1 MPYRECEVMEKVDLV
16 VAQTKRH
23 SRRRRS
29 RRHRV
34 KPVKV
39 LLALLLVLQ
48 LYRCEAVAGQELSTH
63 LQQQQQQQQQSFQQL
78 RTSSRTRSATVSD
91 LAGVAGSP
99 GHRVTSPMAAGQ
111 QQHDQ
116 LSVAMNDVECPSFA
130 ENSACPCYKYE
141 DGIFLECPGITFG
154 ALRHTLQIIGS
165 PIQSLSV
172 YDFDRTVKSL
182 SAELFGGTSTVG
194 NPQSGPVMLDP
205 STLGGGG
212 GGGGGGAFTSSS
224 SFTANVTIRHLQ
236 FSHSSL
242 KQLRQ
247 DSLLPLRAHLKSLRI
262 ANGKLDEV
270 PTKSISDLKKL
281 MVLDFESNE
290 IKSINE
296 YAFYGL
302 HLVKINLKGNQIGR
316 VPLNGFAGLED
327 TLTELDLSEN
337 RLRLFPTLALRRLEN
352 LRLVR
357 LASNEIS
364 ALELDDSYTRFGAL
378 TFLDL
383 SQNALVELYADFFGA
398 FPALRTLSLYGNDI
412 ESVHRDALVSLKEL
426 QSLDLSQ
433 NRLTELHPDLF
444 AANRRL
450 HTVDLSRNHIH
461 YVSGLFAN
469 LPLLR
474 EIFVNENNV
483 LELTED
489 CFANSSSLKVIYL
502 EHNAIQRLDGRTL
515 ATLTGLEQLFLS
527 HNLIRRVPGA
537 FFEST
542 PGLLSI
548 ALDDNEIDELD
559 GRVFRR
565 LGRLREARLNGNRL
579 QVIEE
584 RLFAATEELMEL
596 HLQNN
601 RLAVIERGAFQAC
614 QQLQYI
620 NLQDNALE
628 EIETIFA
635 EGAALGPASLGAST
649 TGSLSQLSPLM
660 AVTTYGKLISKTES
674 VTNGDGH
681 LLGSLAYGVGQ
692 ESALLS
698 IQLNGNALRHLH
710 GQAFLRQTSLQMVW
724 LQDNRLATLDRTLF
738 TELVHLEKLCLRN
751 NTLLAIEPGTFD
763 PLVRLRLL
771 DLSHNR
777 LADLTEELFRG
788 LTELEELQL
797 GHNRLA
803 TLRPHVFGRLVG
815 LRLLDLSY
823 NDLQRLGPDTFQ
835 PGLPVSSLNL
845 RGCNLTSLPAGLF
858 HGLANLNELL
868 LDENGLATGGAGGD
882 TLQSPTID
890 ASALRTLRLSANAGL
905 GRLGGQLLE
914 RLPSLQLLF
923 LERCDITELAPGA
936 LRKNVNLVKL
946 ELSSNALRTLP
957 RNLFAGLHVFK
968 ELRLHGNEFGELPGL
983 ALLNVSALEVLVL
996 SRNQLTYVDFYRLAG
1011 VPNLRTLDLHDNSI
1025 TALSGLHLDT
1035 LPHLD
1040 TLDLSSNLLLAL
1052 PEPFFKH
1059 SAILQRID
1067 LSANRFGAIPNGALS
1082 GPSLA
1087 RLTWLNLSGNPLR
1100 RISTSEAHDQQAHD
1114 YPHLKELHISL
1125 TNLSIVTSKDFEL
1138 YPALQTLR
1146 LSQNRIARISPGAF
1160 FGLGAALQ
1168 TLDLSSN
1175 ELELLPK
1182 ERLQGLRHL
1191 ELLNISTNS
1200 IRELDEFA
1208 QDLRRLRILDAST
1221 NQLERLQKNT
1231 LRHLVALQELYLN
1244 GNRLVTVSSEA
1255 FRTLRALAVLDLR
1268 KNYFEY
1274 APLRAL
1280 KPLETHLQQI
1290 RIEDN
1295 PLTCSCDTQELWQLL
1310 SDHRKWTRGF
1320 EAVRCEQ
1327 PAEMQGKLLLQLE
1340 PQEFCDVPLIQK
1352 IAIQD
1357 IQPYSVLVS
1366 WQNREYS
1373 GLHGYHIIYHSLDTI
1388 EDIRGKTMNRSS
1400 SSAKLTRLSSNT
1412 RYLICVLGLGSWLTY
1427 ENDIHELLNQS
1438 NQLQNQILTSG
1449 TLHARYANG
1458 ELDASLS
1465 NTLLSLMM
1473 DTPTSRCTEV
1483 RTLNAI
1489 GLGHVAGAEE
1499 SGQPGESLLH
1509 SILTRRLGLIVGC
1522 CLGIVV
1528 FIVLVSVLG
1537 WLKIKKR
1544 RLEAAKR
1551 QQQPHQPEFI
1561 SYRHFSIPNDEH
1573 GRDGVAGDAR
1583 TGGGPGP
1590 GGGGGIGPAS
1600 FGTYMTDGHPAFIS
1614 GAVLGTIDTG
1624 GTGTGM
1630 ARHDERKKIFMT
1642 GS

>member
-1 MPYRECEVMEKVDLV
+1 M
-16 VAQTKRH
+16 AQQ
-23 SRRRRS
+23 RS
-29 RRHRV
+29 IT
-34 KPVKV
+34 
-39 LLALLLVLQ
+39 A
-48 LYRCEAVAGQELSTH
+48 AQE
-63 LQQQQQQQQQSFQQL
+63 
-78 RTSSRTRSATVSD
+78 
-91 LAGVAGSP
+91 
-99 GHRVTSPMAAGQ
+99 
-111 QQHDQ
+111 Q

-182 SAELFGGTSTVG
+182 TSELFGGSSMVG
-194 NPQSGPVMLDP
+194 NPQSGPVLLDP
-205 STLGGGG
+205 STGGVGGGIG
-212 GGGGGGAFTSSS
+212 GSGYGS
-224 SFTANVTIRHLQ
+224 ANVTIRHLQ

-270 PTKSISDLKKL
+270 PTKSIADLKKL

-337 RLRLFPTLALRRLEN
+337 RLRQFPTLALRRLEN

-364 ALELDDSYTRFGAL
+364 ALEPDDSYTRFGSL

-383 SQNALVELYADFFGA
+383 SQNALVELYADLFGA
-398 FPALRTLSLYGNDI
+398 FPALRTLSLYANDI
-412 ESVHRDALVSLKEL
+412 ETVHRDALVSLKEL

-433 NRLTELHPDLF
+433 NRLIQLHPDLF

-474 EIFVNENNV
+474 EIFINENNV
-483 LELTED
+483 LELTDD
-489 CFANSSSLKVIYL
+489 CFANSTSLKVIYL

-515 ATLTGLEQLFLS
+515 ATLAGLEQLFLS
-527 HNLIRRVPGA
+527 HNLIRRVPVQ

-542 PGLLSI
+542 PALLSI

-584 RLFAATEELMEL
+584 RLFAGTEELMEL
-596 HLQNN
+596 HLQAN
-601 RLAVIERGAFQAC
+601 RLSVIERGAFQAC

-620 NLQDNALE
+620 NLQDNELE
-628 EIETIFA
+628 ELEMLFA
-635 EGAALGPASLGAST
+635 EGGPLAALT
-649 TGSLSQLSPLM
+649 TGGGLTNQSPLM

-674 VTNGDGH
+674 VTSGDGQ
-681 LLGSLAYGVGQ
+681 LGVGQ

-724 LQDNRLATLDRTLF
+724 LQDNRLASLDRTLF

-751 NTLLAIEPGTFD
+751 NTLEALEPGTLD
-763 PLVRLRLL
+763 PLVRLRYL

-777 LADLTEELFRG
+777 LTDLTEELFRG
-788 LTELEELQL
+788 LAELEELQL
-797 GHNRLA
+797 AHNRLA
-803 TLRPHVFGRLVG
+803 VLRPHTFGRLVS
-815 LRLLDLSY
+815 LRTLDLSY
-823 NDLQRLGPDTFQ
+823 NELGTLDPATFQ
-835 PGLPVSSLNL
+835 PALPVSSLNL

-868 LDENGLATGGAGGD
+868 LDENGLA
-882 TLQSPTID
+882 QPTPID
-890 ASALRTLRLSANAGL
+890 ASALRTLRLTANGGI
-905 GRLGGQLLE
+905 GRLREHQLD
-914 RLPSLQLLF
+914 RLPSLQLLY
-923 LERCDITELAPGA
+923 LDRCDLSELAPGA
-936 LRKNVNLVKL
+936 LRKTVNLVKL
-946 ELSSNALRTLP
+946 DLSHNALRTLP
-957 RNLFAGLHVFK
+957 RNVFTGLHVFK
-968 ELRLHGNEFGELPGL
+968 ELRLHGNEFTELPAV

-996 SRNQLTYVDFYRLAG
+996 SRNQLTFVDFYRFAAG
-1011 VPNLRTLDLHDNSI
+1011 MPNLRTLDLHDNSI
-1025 TALSGLHLDT
+1025 TALSGLRLDA

-1067 LSANRFGAIPNGALS
+1067 LSHNRLGAIPNAALS
-1082 GPSLA
+1082 GQSLA

-1100 RISTSEAHDQQAHD
+1100 RIATAVEAHEQQHEQQQQQQHPQQQQQQQHQSPPYHD
-1114 YPHLKELHISL
+1114 YPHLKELQISA
-1125 TNLSIVTSKDFEL
+1125 TNLSIVTSKDFDR

-1146 LSQNRIARISPGAF
+1146 LVQNRIARISPGAF
-1160 FGLGAALQ
+1160 FGLGALQ
-1168 TLDLSSN
+1168 TLDLSVN

-1182 ERLQGLRHL
+1182 ERLQGLRQL

-1231 LRHLVALQELYLN
+1231 LRHLVGLQELYLN

-1255 FRTLRALAVLDLR
+1255 FRTLRALTVLDLR

-1280 KPLETHLQQI
+1280 KPLETHLQQF

-1310 SDHRKWTRGF
+1310 TDHRKWTRGF
-1320 EAVRCEQ
+1320 DGVRCEQ
-1327 PAEMQGKLLLQLE
+1327 PVEMQGKLLLQLE

-1373 GLHGYHIIYHSLDTI
+1373 GLHGYHVIYHSLDTI

-1489 GLGHVAGAEE
+1489 GLHVAGAEE

-1573 GRDGVAGDAR
+1573 GRDGVAAGDGSRSAA
-1583 TGGGPGP
+1583 GGGL
-1590 GGGGGIGPAS
+1590 GPAS

-1614 GAVLGTIDTG
+1614 GAVLGTMATVDTG
-1624 GTGTGM
+1624 

>member
-1 MPYRECEVMEKVDLV
+1 MKDFAAVNCWHAKSVR
-16 VAQTKRH
+16 
-23 SRRRRS
+23 
-29 RRHRV
+29 
-34 KPVKV
+34 
-39 LLALLLVLQ
+39 LLLLLLLLQ
-48 LYRCEAVAGQELSTH
+48 QLHCGQTADELSTH
-63 LQQQQQQQQQSFQQL
+63 LQQQQQMRS
-78 RTSSRTRSATVSD
+78 SSRTRSAVTVSD
-91 LAGVAGSP
+91 LSGVGGNS
-99 GHRVTSPMAAGQ
+99 GHRTSPMAQQRYIIAGQ
-111 QQHDQ
+111 QQQQQQEQ

-182 SAELFGGTSTVG
+182 TSELFGGSSTVG

-205 STLGGGG
+205 SSASGGPGSG
-212 GGGGGGAFTSSS
+212 
-224 SFTANVTIRHLQ
+224 ANVTIRHLQ

-302 HLVKINLKGNQIGR
+302 HLVKINLKGNHIGR

-337 RLRLFPTLALRRLEN
+337 RLRQFPTLALRRLEN

-357 LASNEIS
+357 LASNDIS
-364 ALELDDSYTRFGAL
+364 ALEQDDSYTRFGSL

-412 ESVHRDALVSLKEL
+412 ETVHRDALVSLKEL

-433 NRLTELHPDLF
+433 NRLIQLHPDLF

-461 YVSGLFAN
+461 YLSGLFSN

-474 EIFVNENNV
+474 EIFINENNV
-483 LELTED
+483 LELTDD
-489 CFANSSSLKVIYL
+489 CFANSTSLKVIYL
-502 EHNAIQRLDGRTL
+502 EHNAIQRLDSRTL

-527 HNLIRRVPGA
+527 HNLIRRVPA
-537 FFEST
+537 LFFEAT

-559 GRVFRR
+559 GRLFRR

-579 QVIEE
+579 QLIEE

-596 HLQNN
+596 HLQAN
-601 RLAVIERGAFQAC
+601 RLSVIERGAFQAC

-620 NLQDNALE
+620 NLQDNELE

-635 EGAALGPASLGAST
+635 EGAPLAALGGSLT
-649 TGSLSQLSPLM
+649 TGSLANQSPLM

-674 VTNGDGH
+674 VTNGDSH
-681 LLGSLAYGVGQ
+681 LGGGQ

-698 IQLNGNALRHLH
+698 IQLNGNTLRHLH
-710 GQAFLRQTSLQMVW
+710 GHAFLHQTSLQMVW
-724 LQDNRLATLDRTLF
+724 LQDNRLTTLDRTLF
-738 TELVHLEKLCLRN
+738 AELVHLEKLCLRN
-751 NTLLAIEPGTFD
+751 NTLLALEPGTLD
-763 PLVRLRLL
+763 PLVRLRYL

-777 LADLTEELFRG
+777 LTDLTEQLFRG
-788 LTELEELQL
+788 LAELEELHLAHNQL
-797 GHNRLA
+797 A
-803 TLRPHVFGRLVG
+803 VLRPHVFGRLVG
-815 LRLLDLSY
+815 LRMLDLSY
-823 NDLQRLGPDTFQ
+823 NPDLQTRLDPAAFQ
-835 PGLPVSSLNL
+835 PALPVSSLNL
-845 RGCNLTSLPAGLF
+845 RGCNLTSLPASLF
-858 HGLANLNELL
+858 HGFANLNELL
-868 LDENGLATGGAGGD
+868 LDENDLAAAGE
-882 TLQSPTID
+882 LQPTID
-890 ASALRTLRLSANAGL
+890 ASALRTLRLSANAGIGL
-905 GRLGGQLLE
+905 LKEHQLE
-914 RLPSLQLLF
+914 RLPSLQMLY
-923 LERCDITELAPGA
+923 LERCDITELAPGV
-936 LRKNVNLVKL
+936 LRKTVNLVKL
-946 ELSSNALRTLP
+946 DLSHNSLRTLP
-957 RNLFAGLHVFK
+957 RNVFTGLHVFK

-996 SRNQLTYVDFYRLAG
+996 SRNQLTFVDFYRFAG
-1011 VPNLRTLDLHDNSI
+1011 GMPNLRTLDLHDNSI
-1025 TALSGLHLDT
+1025 TALSGLHLDA

-1059 SAILQRID
+1059 SAILQRVD
-1067 LSANRFGAIPNGALS
+1067 LSQNRLGAIPNAALS
-1082 GPSLA
+1082 GQSLA

-1100 RISTSEAHDQQAHD
+1100 RIATTSEAHDQSPHD
-1114 YPHLKELHISL
+1114 YPHLKELHISA

-1146 LSQNRIARISPGAF
+1146 LVQNRIARISPGAF
-1160 FGLGAALQ
+1160 FGLGALQ
-1168 TLDLSSN
+1168 TLDLSVN

-1182 ERLQGLRHL
+1182 ERLQGLRQL

-1231 LRHLVALQELYLN
+1231 LRHLVGLQELYLN

-1255 FRTLRALAVLDLR
+1255 FRTLRALTVLDLR

-1280 KPLETHLQQI
+1280 KPLETHLQQF

-1320 EAVRCEQ
+1320 DGVRCEQ

-1400 SSAKLTRLSSNT
+1400 NSAKLTRLSSNT

-1489 GLGHVAGAEE
+1489 GLHAGVGAEE

-1561 SYRHFSIPNDEH
+1561 SYRHFSIPNDEL
-1573 GRDGVAGDAR
+1573 GRDGVAGDPSHR
-1583 TGGGPGP
+1583 S
-1590 GGGGGIGPAS
+1590 GGGIGSAS
-1600 FGTYMTDGHPAFIS
+1600 FGTYTTDGHPAFIS
-1614 GAVLGTIDTG
+1614 GAVLGT
-1624 GTGTGM
+1624 M
-1630 ARHDERKKIFMT
+1630 ATVGDAPGSRHDERKKIFMT